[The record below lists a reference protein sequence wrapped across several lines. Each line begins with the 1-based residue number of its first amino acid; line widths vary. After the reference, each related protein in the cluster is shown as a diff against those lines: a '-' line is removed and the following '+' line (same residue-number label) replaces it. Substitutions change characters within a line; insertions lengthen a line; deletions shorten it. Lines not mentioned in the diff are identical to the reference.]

1 MRGGGRRG
9 SQTSS
14 TTPVNGVRELPPI
27 CAGVVRAARKKAGQK
42 RKRRAE
48 KILLRCGGQYLREG
62 LGSAS
67 SNRRT

>member
-1 MRGGGRRG
+1 MRRGGRRG
-9 SQTSS
+9 RQTSS
-14 TTPVNGVRELPPI
+14 TTPVNGVRELRPL

-67 SNRRT
+67 SNHRT